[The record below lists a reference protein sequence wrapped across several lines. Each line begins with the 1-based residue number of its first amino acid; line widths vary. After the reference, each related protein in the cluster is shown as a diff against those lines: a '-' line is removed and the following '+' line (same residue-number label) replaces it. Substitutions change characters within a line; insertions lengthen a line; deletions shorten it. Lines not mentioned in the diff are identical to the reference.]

1 MKCRVCGQEIKKGDR
16 FKGVDF
22 VSIPFC
28 SESCY
33 NEYHIDHKPLSRNR
47 STKEGEERL
56 KLTDFLCELYLDNGV
71 EAQLGWFGKQI
82 EKIEKNYDCVDKDIR
97 LLINYAIRYE
107 GYEFDPNYGLI
118 QFERFIPAYKQFNE
132 QIRHSKEVA
141 ETMQDD
147 PVIPVTP
154 NSGERYIGFKVD
166 LDNI

>member
-1 MKCRVCGQEIKKGDR
+1 MKCRVCGQEIRKGDR

-33 NEYHIDHKPLSRNR
+33 NEYHIDHKPVSRER
-47 STKEGEERL
+47 KTKEATERL

-71 EAQLGWFGKQI
+71 ETQFGWFVKQI
-82 EKIEKNYDCVDKDIR
+82 EKIEKNYNCVDKDIR

-107 GYEFDPNYGLI
+107 NYEFDPNYGLI

-147 PVIPVTP
+147 PVVPVTP